1 MARPKKETNKKYIRQ
16 NISMDPEQLKR
27 VTAYCQKEDRARSWV
42 IRQALAVYLQQGQ
55 A

>member
-1 MARPKKETNKKYIRQ
+1 MARPKKEADQKYIRQ

-27 VTAYCQKEDRARSWV
+27 VIAFCQKEDISWV
-42 IRQALAVYLQQGQ
+42 IRQALDKYLNDNV